1 MRTLL
6 VFARAGD
13 PFFGREIE
21 QMLTPR
27 DVEALTDVLPRRRAQ
42 GKQRNTNG
50 WKPGADSLVAAV
62 MMIGRGG
69 FGKFSGFVS
78 YPGEAELSHRSSRMK
93 RGDRIRRT
101 RLWQYK

>member
-13 PFFGREIE
+13 LFFGREIE

-27 DVEALTDVLPRRRAQ
+27 DVEALTDVLPRLRAQ

-50 WKPGADSLVAAV
+50 WKPGADSLVAAM
-62 MMIGRGG
+62 MMIGDVGLEYFLALLATRG
-69 FGKFSGFVS
+69 K
-78 YPGEAELSHRSSRMK
+78 LN
-93 RGDRIRRT
+93 
-101 RLWQYK
+101 

>member
-1 MRTLL
+1 MRRRLALPKHFVQKAMRTLL

-13 PFFGREIE
+13 LFFGREIE

-27 DVEALTDVLPRRRAQ
+27 DVEALTDVLPRLRAQ

-62 MMIGRGG
+62 MRLADVGLENFLALLATRG
-69 FGKFSGFVS
+69 K
-78 YPGEAELSHRSSRMK
+78 LN
-93 RGDRIRRT
+93 
-101 RLWQYK
+101 